1 MTSIM
6 ERDLV
11 IPDTREPV
19 AVTPASAPRGAGRER
34 LRDLLWLLPV
44 LLGGVIVNAINL
56 GGSPQRIDDE
66 GTYTAQ
72 AWSIAHLGE
81 LTHYTYWY
89 DHPPLGWIQ
98 IAAYAGLTGAWD
110 RYDVAVI
117 AAREGMVVATAIAAV
132 LLWML
137 VRRIGFARVT
147 ASAAAAIF
155 LISPLSVQFHRQ
167 VYLDNIATMWLLAAF
182 LLAMSRHKQL
192 LGFIG
197 AALTFGVAVLT
208 KETYLLALPLLA
220 WLMWRGAD
228 RSTRRYTLSVSAAAL
243 GLLGLGYVAFA
254 LVKGEVMP
262 AEGRVSLWQGLTFQ
276 LASREGSGSLFDP
289 DSLMSATVGMWWQ
302 LDAVLI
308 TTALAVPSEINCPLA
323 MTSTRWQ
330 RRVTMSIL
338 CSISRKVTPRA
349 LISMMRSMMTSSSVA
364 FTPAAG
370 SSSRMIAGSAIMTR
384 ASSSSLRWPP
394 DSTCAGS

>member
-117 AAREGMVVATAIAAV
+117 AAREGMALGKFVIANPFGPYEELRFTRYLMNCWREGRTARVNTPDYVRDNIPVSLMALAYADFTAALPDSGFHKFNPSYYAESQGAFAV
-132 LLWML
+132 RFAREVGGRLNMAAPLELVTQTDFSEPL
-137 VRRIGFARVT
+137 VRINTDRIVIDPARWRESAAWDDVAGYYRAT
-147 ASAAAAIF
+147 FAAAA
-155 LISPLSVQFHRQ
+155 
-167 VYLDNIATMWLLAAF
+167 
-182 LLAMSRHKQL
+182 
-192 LGFIG
+192 
-197 AALTFGVAVLT
+197 
-208 KETYLLALPLLA
+208 
-220 WLMWRGAD
+220 
-228 RSTRRYTLSVSAAAL
+228 
-243 GLLGLGYVAFA
+243 
-254 LVKGEVMP
+254 
-262 AEGRVSLWQGLTFQ
+262 
-276 LASREGSGSLFDP
+276 
-289 DSLMSATVGMWWQ
+289 
-302 LDAVLI
+302 
-308 TTALAVPSEINCPLA
+308 
-323 MTSTRWQ
+323 
-330 RRVTMSIL
+330 
-338 CSISRKVTPRA
+338 
-349 LISMMRSMMTSSSVA
+349 
-364 FTPAAG
+364 
-370 SSSRMIAGSAIMTR
+370 
-384 ASSSSLRWPP
+384 
-394 DSTCAGS
+394 